1 MKDSPQPAAAAA
13 TPDLPARQRLR
24 SAAPAASWPAGGGW
38 PAMAGGGGGG
48 AVGRGARNMR
58 LLSFEEV
65 DEDEFSPPH
74 DAMVRAA

>member
-1 MKDSPQPAAAAA
+1 
-13 TPDLPARQRLR
+13 
-24 SAAPAASWPAGGGW
+24 
-38 PAMAGGGGGG
+38 MAGGGGGG